1 LLHSGRYREALEIA
15 RADTEDSA
23 HGKSRLLVLGEVA
36 AFVVTRIGVDNQHR
50 HQIIESVFANLPQHT
65 TYVEALRVPASTDA
79 LDGNLLWRAVE
90 AGGDDEDISETSF
103 GAILTMAWMA
113 LDSTFHWVVALHL
126 AVELGKPDEVLNAL
140 ADAMF
145 YFCRDE
151 VDQFVSVLNEQ
162 IETERFGRLRRIINR
177 RRGAPPRTIPFT
189 HRMFDDEGNFEVLYT
204 IGIRGKDH
212 D

>member
-1 LLHSGRYREALEIA
+1 
-15 RADTEDSA
+15 
-23 HGKSRLLVLGEVA
+23 
-36 AFVVTRIGVDNQHR
+36 
-50 HQIIESVFANLPQHT
+50 
-65 TYVEALRVPASTDA
+65 
-79 LDGNLLWRAVE
+79 
-90 AGGDDEDISETSF
+90 
-103 GAILTMAWMA
+103 MAWMA